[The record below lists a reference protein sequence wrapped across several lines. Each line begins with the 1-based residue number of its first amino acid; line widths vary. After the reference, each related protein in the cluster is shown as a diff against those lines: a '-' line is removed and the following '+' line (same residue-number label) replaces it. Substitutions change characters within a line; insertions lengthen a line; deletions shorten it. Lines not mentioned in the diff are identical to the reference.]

1 MTARWDAQTPARFRE
16 AKPETVDAAISGPW
30 LAHRGNVIVF
40 GSTGT
45 GKTWT
50 AYAMLA
56 AKDTMVRS
64 WLVLSV
70 DAALEFYRNGNE
82 RDMRGSR
89 PETCGLLVLDDV
101 GVDRLTEWGSGALDR
116 LVNKRHE
123 HMLPTWVTTN
133 LDPSDGG
140 PLKEYLGNRSWSRLM
155 EDAHIVVMNGAD
167 RRLR

>member
-1 MTARWDAQTPARFRE
+1 MGRP
-16 AKPETVDAAISGPW
+16 
-30 LAHRGNVIVF
+30 N
-40 GSTGT
+40 T
-45 GKTWT
+45 GKVPRSQTRNCRRRDIR
-50 AYAMLA
+50 AVVGAPRER
-56 AKDTMVRS
+56 DRVRIGAS
-64 WLVLSV
+64 GSDLITPEARADRLRSVLSG
-70 DAALEFYRNGNE
+70 RC
-82 RDMRGSR
+82 
-89 PETCGLLVLDDV
+89 TLLVLDDV

-123 HMLPTWVTTN
+123 QMLPTWLTTN